1 MTDVQRFATD
11 LKQNIQKVIVGKNT
25 VIDLIITSMLCSGHV
40 LLEDIPGTGKTL
52 LARSLAKS
60 FDVEFNRIQF
70 TPDLLPSD
78 ITGLNVFNQGVGK
91 FEFRKGP
98 LMSQIVLA
106 DEINRATPRTQSSLL
121 EAMAE
126 NQITVDGET
135 YSLSEPFFV
144 IATQNPIE
152 SSGTFPL
159 PEAQLD
165 RFFMQL
171 SMGYPTKDETVAI
184 LHRFEKV
191 NPIDA
196 LQACVDVKSFKA
208 IKDQVKQVRV
218 SDAMTVYIID
228 LAEATRDHSEIELGV
243 SPRGVM
249 ALFNGA
255 KALAAI
261 NGRDYVTPEDVK
273 QLIVPIWGHRI
284 LIRDIYSKRPERI
297 LELIMAAVEV
307 PTETI

>member
-1 MTDVQRFATD
+1 MTEVHRFATE
-11 LKQNIQKVIVGKNT
+11 LKHNIQKVIVGKNT
-25 VIDLIITSMLCSGHV
+25 VIELLITSMLCSGHV

-60 FDVEFNRIQF
+60 FNVEFNRIQF

-78 ITGLNVFNQGVGK
+78 ITGLNVYNQGVGR

-98 LMSQIVLA
+98 LMSHIVLA

-135 YSLSEPFFV
+135 YPLSEPFFV

-171 SMGYPTKDETVAI
+171 SMGYPTKEETVAI
-184 LHRFEKV
+184 LHRFEKI
-191 NPIDA
+191 NPIDT
-196 LQACVDVKSFKA
+196 LSACVDVA
-208 IKDQVKQVRV
+208 NYKDVKEQVKAVKV
-218 SDAMTVYIID
+218 SEAMTHYIID
-228 LAEATRDHSEIELGV
+228 LADATRDHSEIELGV

-261 NGRDYVTPEDVK
+261 KGRDYVSPEDVK
-273 QLIVPIWGHRI
+273 KLVIPVWGHRI
-284 LIRDIYSKRPERI
+284 LIRDIYSKKPDRI
-297 LELIMAAVEV
+297 LEMILTAVEV

>member
-284 LIRDIYSKRPERI
+284 LKGLKEF
-297 LELIMAAVEV
+297 
-307 PTETI
+307 

>member
-1 MTDVQRFATD
+1 MTEVHRFATE

-25 VIDLIITSMLCSGHV
+25 VIDLMITSMLCSGHV

-60 FDVEFNRIQF
+60 FNVEFNRIQF

-78 ITGLNVFNQGVGK
+78 ITGLNVYNQGVGK

-135 YSLSEPFFV
+135 YPLSEPFFV

-171 SMGYPTKDETVAI
+171 SMGYPSKEETISI

-191 NPIDA
+191 NPIDS
-196 LQACVDVKSFKA
+196 LSACVDVA
-208 IKDQVKQVRV
+208 IYKEVKEQVKAVKV
-218 SDAMTVYIID
+218 SEAMTHYIID
-228 LAEATRDHSEIELGV
+228 LADATRDHSEIELGV

-261 NGRDYVTPEDVK
+261 KGRDYVSPEDVK
-273 QLIVPIWGHRI
+273 QLVIPVWGHRI
-284 LIRDIYSKRPERI
+284 LIRDIYSKKPDRI
-297 LELIMAAVEV
+297 LEMILAAVEV

>member
-1 MTDVQRFATD
+1 MTEVHRFATE
-11 LKQNIQKVIVGKNT
+11 LKHNIQKVIVGKNT
-25 VIDLIITSMLCSGHV
+25 VIDLMITSMLCSGHV

-78 ITGLNVFNQGVGK
+78 ITGLNVYNQGVGR

-135 YSLSEPFFV
+135 YPLSDPFFV

-171 SMGYPTKDETVAI
+171 SMGYPSKEETVAI

-191 NPIDA
+191 NPVDT
-196 LQACVDVKSFKA
+196 LTACVNVSSYIEVKNK
-208 IKDQVKQVRV
+208 VKEVKV
-218 SDAMTVYIID
+218 SEAMTHYIID
-228 LAEATRDHSEIELGV
+228 LADATRDHSEIELGV

-261 NGRDYVTPEDVK
+261 KGRDYVSPEDVK
-273 QLIVPIWGHRI
+273 QLVVPVWGHRI
-284 LIRDIYSKRPERI
+284 LIRDIYSKKPDRI
-297 LELIMAAVEV
+297 LEMIMTAVEV

>member
-1 MTDVQRFATD
+1 MTEVHRFATE
-11 LKQNIQKVIVGKNT
+11 LKHNIQKVIVGKNT
-25 VIDLIITSMLCSGHV
+25 VIDLMITSMLCSGHV

-60 FDVEFNRIQF
+60 FNVEFNRIQF

-78 ITGLNVFNQGVGK
+78 ITGLNVYNQGVGR

-135 YSLSEPFFV
+135 YPLSEPFFV

-171 SMGYPTKDETVAI
+171 SMGYPSKEETISI

-191 NPIDA
+191 NPIDS
-196 LQACVDVKSFKA
+196 LSACVDVA
-208 IKDQVKQVRV
+208 IYKEVKEQVKAVKV
-218 SDAMTVYIID
+218 SEAMTHYIID
-228 LAEATRDHSEIELGV
+228 LADATRDHSEIELGV

-261 NGRDYVTPEDVK
+261 KGRDYVSPEDVK
-273 QLIVPIWGHRI
+273 QLVIPVWGHRI
-284 LIRDIYSKRPERI
+284 LIRDIYSKKPDRI
-297 LELIMAAVEV
+297 LEMILTAVEV